1 MPKVIEVVYE
11 NGVFKPLE
19 KVNLKE
25 GEKVKV
31 ILNLDPVELARR
43 YSGVGKYSRN
53 LNSEKLNSI
62 EADML

>member
-1 MPKVIEVVYE
+1 MPKVIEAVYE
-11 NGVFKPLE
+11 NGVIKPLE
-19 KVNLKE
+19 RVNLKE

-43 YSGVGKYSRN
+43 YSEVGKYSKN